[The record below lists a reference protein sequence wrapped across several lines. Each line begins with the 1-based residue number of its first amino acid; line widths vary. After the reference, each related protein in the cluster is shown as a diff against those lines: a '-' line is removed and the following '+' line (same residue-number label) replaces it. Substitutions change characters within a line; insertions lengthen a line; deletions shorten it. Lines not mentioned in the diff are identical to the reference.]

1 MDLTDK
7 RFLIAGATGVLGGLL
22 ARELADRGVRLAL
35 AGRDPHRLARLGD
48 ELGAATAALD
58 FADLASPGRCVQ
70 RAAEALGGLV
80 GLLLATG
87 AVAFGEV
94 RESPDDRVVRDLFEV
109 NVLGPI
115 ALIQA
120 AMRRPEPP
128 TAIAAVTAVV
138 AEHPTAGLAA
148 YSASKAALS
157 AYLTALRREQ
167 RRRGAVVL
175 DVRPQHMDTGF
186 AGRALAGEPG
196 QLPAPGDHHA
206 VAAQVVSALVDERRE
221 LAYDLGSKALVAR

>member
-22 ARELADRGVRLAL
+22 ARELAGRGVALAL
-35 AGRDPHRLARLGD
+35 AGRDEQKLAQFGEELSAATVALDYADPSSPQRCLDEAVAALGD
-48 ELGAATAALD
+48 LD
-58 FADLASPGRCVQ
+58 
-70 RAAEALGGLV
+70 
-80 GLLLATG
+80 GLLIATG

-94 RESPDDRVVRDLFEV
+94 RDAAGDEVIRELFAV
-109 NVLGPI
+109 NALGPI

-120 AMRRPEPP
+120 AVTRPTPP
-128 TAIAAVTAVV
+128 QAIAAVTAMV

-157 AYLTALRREQ
+157 AYLAALRREQ
-167 RRRGAVVL
+167 RRQGAVVL

-186 AGRALAGEPG
+186 ADRALSGQPG
-196 QLPAPGDHHA
+196 QLPEPGDHRVIA
-206 VAAQVVSALVDERRE
+206 GQIVSALLDERRE
-221 LAYDLGSKALVAR
+221 LAYDLERKALVAR